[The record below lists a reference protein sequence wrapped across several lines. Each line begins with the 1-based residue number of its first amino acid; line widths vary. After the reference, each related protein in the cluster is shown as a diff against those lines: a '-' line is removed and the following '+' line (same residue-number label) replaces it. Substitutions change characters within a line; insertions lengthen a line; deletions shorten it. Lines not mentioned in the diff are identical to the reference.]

1 MFDLIIAGYRTLFL
15 LIAGLTGEGWAIVV
29 LSFLCSLLMIP
40 LMRAVAG
47 IVARETEYQNVI
59 LPQIAAIKEKY
70 ASDID

>member
-47 IVARETEYQNVI
+47 IVARETEY
-59 LPQIAAIKEKY
+59 
-70 ASDID
+70 